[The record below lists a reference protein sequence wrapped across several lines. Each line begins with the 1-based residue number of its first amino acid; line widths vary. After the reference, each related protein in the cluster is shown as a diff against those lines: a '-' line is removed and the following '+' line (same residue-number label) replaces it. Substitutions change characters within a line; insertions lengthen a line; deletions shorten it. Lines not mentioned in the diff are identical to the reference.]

1 MPPKLTFDAK
11 EFGPSIGSILQIF
24 QRTYNAWTNDTSQLA
39 FSILGTSV
47 AAISLLKLVRHL
59 WGYVRPSKLQIYCHS
74 ETGSWA
80 LVTGASDGI
89 GRGFVDEL
97 LSNGFNVLLHGR
109 NQSKLEGIVKDLAQ
123 KHPKRTV
130 DYVIADASSNDSPEL
145 AVLEKVKSLPGKLTI
160 LVNNVGGINT
170 KPTFVELAN
179 ITAQSIDT
187 QLNMNIRFPT
197 QLTAALIPTL
207 QKNQPSLII
216 NCGSGAGVIGV
227 PYITTYSGTK
237 GYIHS
242 FTLALKAEMSA
253 EGYSPDKRSTKG
265 VEVKGCII
273 GNTQSGGNKTD
284 VPFFTISSAQCARGC
299 LRQVGNGKTLETP
312 HWRQE
317 MIEWIASVIPE
328 KTMRDSMAQQMRDR
342 KEQEAKEL

>member
-109 NQSKLEGIVKDLAQ
+109 NQSKLEGIVKELAQ
-123 KHPKRTV
+123 KHPKRTI
-130 DYVIADASSNDSPEL
+130 DFVIADASSNDSPEL

-160 LVNNVGGINT
+160 L
-170 KPTFVELAN
+170 
-179 ITAQSIDT
+179 
-187 QLNMNIRFPT
+187 
-197 QLTAALIPTL
+197 
-207 QKNQPSLII
+207 PSLIM

-242 FTLALKAEMSA
+242 FTKALKAEMAA
-253 EGYSPDKRSTKG
+253 EGFAPDKRSTKG
-265 VEVKGCII
+265 VEVKGYII

-328 KTMRDSMAQQMRDR
+328 KTMRENMAQQMRDR